1 MGSRK
6 RNASCAS
13 EEVDEELS
21 SWVRVVRDNF
31 LFFTRVLV
39 TLTLQEALLA
49 AITLI
54 VELFREKCALVFLA
68 GLLVFSNR

>member
-1 MGSRK
+1 MGSVMLHVQVKGWTRSS
-6 RNASCAS
+6 RC
-13 EEVDEELS
+13 

-49 AITLI
+49 PIVLI
-54 VELFREKCALVFLA
+54 VELF
-68 GLLVFSNR
+68 